1 MRFHNSDKES
11 TRQAEM
17 QCHSEPFDR
26 TCRRD
31 LSTSSGRV
39 AQDKL
44 REESIKAFRTRGFFV
59 VPPTVG
65 LLRMTG
71 RNRFSR
77 WAIAGTILIVCFLLL
92 GGCLGKGTQKATRF
106 YLLQPIS
113 GISSG
118 ERASVEGEGVML
130 AIGPVR
136 VREYLNR
143 PQIVTRIQENKI
155 MLHDFHSWGEPLDKN
170 FTAVLGGNLSNLL
183 STDRIVFFPWRERPN
198 FDYQIVVDV
207 MRFDGDLGEEALLIV
222 HYYISTVGESEGE
235 ERGIIGTWKS
245 SFNRQT
251 RDDSFEALVAA
262 MSELVGD
269 FSREIA
275 EKIKDASR

>member
-1 MRFHNSDKES
+1 MRFHNSDKVS
-11 TRQAEM
+11 VHRAKVQG
-17 QCHSEPFDR
+17 HSEPFDR

-44 REESIKAFRTRGFFV
+44 REESIKTSATRGFFV
-59 VPPTVG
+59 APPTVG

-77 WAIAGTILIVCFLLL
+77 WALAGTILIVCFLLL
-92 GGCLGKGTQKATRF
+92 GGCLGKGTQKDTRF

-118 ERASVEGEGVML
+118 ERASVEGEGLML

-136 VREYLNR
+136 VRQYLNR
-143 PQIVTRIQENKI
+143 PQIVTRTQENKI

-183 STDRIVFFPWRERPN
+183 STDRIVFFPWRRKPN
-198 FDYQIVVDV
+198 FDYQVVVDV

-222 HYYISTVGESEGE
+222 HYKIWAVGESEGE
-235 ERGIIGTWKS
+235 DRRIGIWKS
-245 SFNRQT
+245 SFSRQT
-251 RDDSFEALVAA
+251 RDDSYEALVSA

-269 FSREIA
+269 FSREVA
-275 EKIKDASR
+275 EKIKDVSG

>member
-1 MRFHNSDKES
+1 MLF
-11 TRQAEM
+11 
-17 QCHSEPFDR
+17 
-26 TCRRD
+26 
-31 LSTSSGRV
+31 
-39 AQDKL
+39 
-44 REESIKAFRTRGFFV
+44 
-59 VPPTVG
+59 
-65 LLRMTG
+65 
-71 RNRFSR
+71 NRSY
-77 WAIAGTILIVCFLLL
+77 LIGIVLIISFLIL

-106 YLLQPIS
+106 YLLEPIS

-118 ERASVEGEGVML
+118 ERASIEGEGVML

-136 VREYLNR
+136 VRQYLNR
-143 PQIVTRIQENKI
+143 PQIVTRTQENKI

-183 STDRIVFFPWRERPN
+183 STDRIVFFPWRRRPN
-198 FDYQIVVDV
+198 FDYQIIVDV

-222 HYYISTVGESEGE
+222 HYKIWAVGESEGE
-235 ERGIIGTWKS
+235 ERRIGIWKS
-245 SFNRQT
+245 SFSRQT
-251 RDDSFEALVAA
+251 RDDSYEALVSA

>member
-1 MRFHNSDKES
+1 
-11 TRQAEM
+11 
-17 QCHSEPFDR
+17 
-26 TCRRD
+26 
-31 LSTSSGRV
+31 
-39 AQDKL
+39 
-44 REESIKAFRTRGFFV
+44 
-59 VPPTVG
+59 
-65 LLRMTG
+65 MTG

-92 GGCLGKGTQKATRF
+92 GGCLGKGTQKDTRF
-106 YLLQPIS
+106 YLLEPIS

-118 ERASVEGEGVML
+118 ERASVEGEGIML

-136 VREYLNR
+136 VREYLTR
-143 PQIVTRIQENKI
+143 PQIVTRTQENKI

-183 STDRIVFFPWRERPN
+183 STDRIVFFPWRRKPN

-222 HYYISTVGESEGE
+222 HYKIWAVGESEGE
-235 ERGIIGTWKS
+235 DRRIGIWKS
-245 SFNRQT
+245 SFSRQT
-251 RDDSFEALVAA
+251 RDDSFEALVSA

-275 EKIKDASR
+275 AKIKDVSG

>member
-1 MRFHNSDKES
+1 
-11 TRQAEM
+11 
-17 QCHSEPFDR
+17 
-26 TCRRD
+26 
-31 LSTSSGRV
+31 
-39 AQDKL
+39 
-44 REESIKAFRTRGFFV
+44 
-59 VPPTVG
+59 
-65 LLRMTG
+65 MTG

-77 WAIAGTILIVCFLLL
+77 WALAGTILIVCFLLL

-106 YLLQPIS
+106 YLLQPIP

-136 VREYLNR
+136 VRQYLNR
-143 PQIVTRIQENKI
+143 PEIVTRAQENKI

-183 STDRIVFFPWRERPN
+183 STDRIVFFPWRRRPN
-198 FDYQIVVDV
+198 FDYQIIVDV

-222 HYYISTVGESEGE
+222 HYKIWAVGESEGE
-235 ERGIIGTWKS
+235 ERRIGIWKS
-245 SFNRQT
+245 SFSRQT
-251 RDDSFEALVAA
+251 RDDSYEALVSA

-275 EKIKDASR
+275 EKIKDVSG

>member
-1 MRFHNSDKES
+1 MRFHNSDKVS
-11 TRQAEM
+11 VHRAKVR
-17 QCHSEPFDR
+17 CHSEPFDR

-44 REESIKAFRTRGFFV
+44 REESIKTSAIRGFFV

-77 WAIAGTILIVCFLLL
+77 WALAGTILIVCFLLL

-106 YLLQPIS
+106 YLLQSIS
-113 GISSG
+113 DMSS
-118 ERASVEGEGVML
+118 EEHASTEGEGVGL

-143 PQIVTRIQENKI
+143 LEIVTRTQENKI
-155 MLHDFHSWGEPLDKN
+155 ILHDFHSWGEPLDKN
-170 FTAVLGGNLSNLL
+170 FTVVQGGIFPIFSLPIELY
-183 STDRIVFFPWRERPN
+183 FFP
-198 FDYQIVVDV
+198 
-207 MRFDGDLGEEALLIV
+207 GEGGQTSTTRLLWMLCV
-222 HYYISTVGESEGE
+222 STAISE
-235 ERGIIGTWKS
+235 EK
-245 SFNRQT
+245 
-251 RDDSFEALVAA
+251 LH
-262 MSELVGD
+262 L
-269 FSREIA
+269 
-275 EKIKDASR
+275 

>member
-1 MRFHNSDKES
+1 
-11 TRQAEM
+11 
-17 QCHSEPFDR
+17 
-26 TCRRD
+26 
-31 LSTSSGRV
+31 
-39 AQDKL
+39 
-44 REESIKAFRTRGFFV
+44 
-59 VPPTVG
+59 
-65 LLRMTG
+65 MTG

-77 WAIAGTILIVCFLLL
+77 WALAGTILIVCFLLL

-106 YLLQPIS
+106 YLLQPIP

-136 VREYLNR
+136 VRQYLNR
-143 PQIVTRIQENKI
+143 PEIVTRAQENKI

-183 STDRIVFFPWRERPN
+183 STDRIVFFPWRRRPN
-198 FDYQIVVDV
+198 FDYQIIVDV

-222 HYYISTVGESEGE
+222 HYKIWAVGESEGE
-235 ERGIIGTWKS
+235 ERRIGIWKS
-245 SFNRQT
+245 SFSRQT
-251 RDDSFEALVAA
+251 RDDSYEALVSA

-275 EKIKDASR
+275 EKIKDASG

>member
-1 MRFHNSDKES
+1 MRRHRFCL
-11 TRQAEM
+11 TG
-17 QCHSEPFDR
+17 
-26 TCRRD
+26 TV
-31 LSTSSGRV
+31 L
-39 AQDKL
+39 
-44 REESIKAFRTRGFFV
+44 IIAF
-59 VPPTVG
+59 
-65 LLRMTG
+65 
-71 RNRFSR
+71 
-77 WAIAGTILIVCFLLL
+77 IIL

-106 YLLQPIS
+106 YLLQPIP

-143 PQIVTRIQENKI
+143 PQIVTRTQENKI

-183 STDRIVFFPWRERPN
+183 STDRIVFFPWRMRPT
-198 FDYQIVVDV
+198 FDYQVVVDV
-207 MRFDGDLGEEALLIV
+207 MRFDGNLGGEASLIV
-222 HYYISTVGESEGE
+222 HYYIWAVGESEVE
-235 ERGIIGTWKS
+235 DRRIGTWKS
-245 SFNRQT
+245 SFSKPIE
-251 RDDSFEALVAA
+251 DDSYEALVSA

-269 FSREIA
+269 FSREVA

>member
-1 MRFHNSDKES
+1 MLF
-11 TRQAEM
+11 
-17 QCHSEPFDR
+17 
-26 TCRRD
+26 
-31 LSTSSGRV
+31 
-39 AQDKL
+39 
-44 REESIKAFRTRGFFV
+44 
-59 VPPTVG
+59 
-65 LLRMTG
+65 
-71 RNRFSR
+71 NRSY
-77 WAIAGTILIVCFLLL
+77 LIRIVLIISFLIL

-106 YLLQPIS
+106 YLLQPIP

-136 VREYLNR
+136 VRQYLNR
-143 PQIVTRIQENKI
+143 PEIVTRAQENKI

-183 STDRIVFFPWRERPN
+183 STDRIVFFPWRRRPN
-198 FDYQIVVDV
+198 FDYQIIVDV

-222 HYYISTVGESEGE
+222 HYKIWAVGESEGE
-235 ERGIIGTWKS
+235 ERRIGIWKS
-245 SFNRQT
+245 SFSRQT
-251 RDDSFEALVAA
+251 RDDSYEALVSA

-275 EKIKDASR
+275 EKIKDVSG